1 MIIDLV
7 EGAPELQCTLRSAIK
22 GRTVVATELAR
33 LESRIGALR
42 RGQVDHLETYRQFFD
57 GSDMQP
63 MDREVF
69 DLATELR
76 VRHRIKTPDALHLAA
91 AIHSSCAELW
101 TNDKRLASAAQGRIR
116 IVDWDDLIPP
126 TETVGQ

>member
-7 EGAPELQCTLRSAIK
+7 EGAPELQRNLRSAIK

-42 RGQVDHLETYRQFFD
+42 LGQIDHLETYRQFFD
-57 GSDMQP
+57 GCDMQP

-76 VRHRIKTPDALHLAA
+76 ARHGIKTPDALHLAA
-91 AIHSSCAELW
+91 ALRASCGELW
-101 TNDKRLASAAQGRIR
+101 TNDKRLASAAEGRIR
-116 IVDWDDLIPP
+116 IVDWADLLPP
-126 TETVGQ
+126 TGTAGQ